1 MTTTIRASVELPG
14 IAPERAFAALVD
26 LAAQERWMIATKLYP
41 VESAAPVPEVGSRVA
56 AFTGVGGLGFLDTMV
71 VTAYDP
77 PHQWVVAKD
86 GRLLQGVGTMR
97 VEATAGGSRAIW
109 MNELTPPF
117 GILGRLAARLAGQVA
132 ALALQA
138 CLRRLARQLQ
148 SGALPLAASG
158 SAGPIAAAP
167 SGSAGPIP
175 ADARGRGPADAGPR

>member
-1 MTTTIRASVELPG
+1 
-14 IAPERAFAALVD
+14 
-26 LAAQERWMIATKLYP
+26 
-41 VESAAPVPEVGSRVA
+41 
-56 AFTGVGGLGFLDTMV
+56 MV

-117 GILGRLAARLAGQVA
+117 GILGRLAARLAGPVA

-158 SAGPIAAAP
+158 SARM
-167 SGSAGPIP
+167 AGPG
-175 ADARGRGPADAGPR
+175 AGGGPAHRSTSTTTTASGACRCTATTRCSSDCAWRPSSPA